1 MVQVFSEKQQDDE
14 YRNRYTGIGHVEYIP
29 EEYRFAAGIGNE
41 GEIEHINYFAIK
53 EGGIAAPF
61 GKEGSNLIGS
71 TLVENDAV
79 EYRIDDI
86 AGSSGCEHG
95 NSQYISLTGILAY

>member
-1 MVQVFSEKQQDDE
+1 MLLFFFMGSFGSFFRFEAVVQVFSEKQQDDE

-53 EGGIAAPF
+53 EGGIAAPS
-61 GKEGSNLIGS
+61 GKRVA
-71 TLVENDAV
+71 T
-79 EYRIDDI
+79 
-86 AGSSGCEHG
+86 
-95 NSQYISLTGILAY
+95 

>member
-1 MVQVFSEKQQDDE
+1 MNTETVTQESATLNIYLKNTVSPPALVMRGK
-14 YRNRYTGIGHVEYIP
+14 V
-29 EEYRFAAGIGNE
+29 
-41 GEIEHINYFAIK
+41 EHINYFAIK

-71 TLVENDAV
+71 TFVENDAV

-95 NSQYISLTGILAY
+95 NSQYIS